1 MCRLSAFVE
10 AHSAVLPY
18 MLPLPRFFNLGVG
31 EAGPKNLGEAENCI
45 LTSKVSKMI
54 IWQIQYFGIQARSW
68 VRLPKG
74 RPGPKVLQTF
84 SMKLEES

>member
-1 MCRLSAFVE
+1 MPTCMCRLSAFVE

-45 LTSKVSKMI
+45 LMNDKINLLSTN
-54 IWQIQYFGIQARSW
+54 
-68 VRLPKG
+68 
-74 RPGPKVLQTF
+74 
-84 SMKLEES
+84 